1 MKKPAM
7 VVLSLLL
14 TLPAFASTGHGGHSG
29 SRGVASHHSA
39 KPATGTGAKSQREHV
54 GSYTKKSGARV
65 GAHDRSTMDSTKRN
79 NWSTKGNA
87 NPDTGKAGSK

>member
-1 MKKPAM
+1 MKKPAL

-14 TLPAFASTGHGGHSG
+14 TLPALASGGHGGHSG
-29 SRGVASHHSA
+29 SRGGGSHHSA

-65 GAHDRSTMDSTKRN
+65 AAHDRSTKDATKAN
-79 NWSTKGNA
+79 NWSTKGNS
-87 NPDTGKAGSK
+87 NPETGKAGTK